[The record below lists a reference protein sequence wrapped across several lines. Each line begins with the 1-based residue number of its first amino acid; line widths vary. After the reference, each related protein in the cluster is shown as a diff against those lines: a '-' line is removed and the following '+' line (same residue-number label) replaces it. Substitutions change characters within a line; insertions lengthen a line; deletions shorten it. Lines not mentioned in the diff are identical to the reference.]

1 MDVPS
6 TAVAH
11 VALDADGAWRTPHD
25 LAEHLRSVGALAS
38 EFAAH
43 YGAGWARLAGRW
55 HDLGKYRPR
64 FQRYI
69 RQASGFEADAHIKE
83 KHRIP
88 RRGAADRGSFWR
100 RVVWKLHHPQARPN
114 MTTLTGHWSPP

>member
-11 VALDADGAWRTPHD
+11 VALDADGAWRVPHD

-38 EFAAH
+38 EFTAH
-43 YGAGWARLAGRW
+43 YGAGWAQLAGRW

-69 RQASGFEADAHIKE
+69 RQACGFEANAHITGETGKAPHSATGRSRPWVVLE
-83 KHRIP
+83 K
-88 RRGAADRGSFWR
+88 G
-100 RVVWKLHHPQARPN
+100 RVEIAPSS
-114 MTTLTGHWSPP
+114 GPP

>member
-11 VALDADGAWRTPHD
+11 VALDADGAWRVPHD

-69 RQASGFEADAHIKE
+69 RQASGFEANAHITGETGKAPHSTTGRSRPWVVLE
-83 KHRIP
+83 T
-88 RRGAADRGSFWR
+88 G
-100 RVVWKLHHPQARPN
+100 RVEIAPSS
-114 MTTLTGHWSPP
+114 GPP

>member
-11 VALDADGAWRTPHD
+11 VALDADGAWRVPHD

-43 YGAGWARLAGRW
+43 YGAGWAQLAGRW

-69 RQASGFEADAHIKE
+69 RQASGFEANANITGETGKAPH
-83 KHRIP
+83 
-88 RRGAADRGSFWR
+88 S
-100 RVVWKLHHPQARPN
+100 
-114 MTTLTGHWSPP
+114 TTGRC